1 MKFDVFDMITKVWA
15 ASAAVTPSIVTT
27 ISPSITSGYIGSPV
41 NVIVACA
48 AGAYAS
54 FSWGDPV
61 TPRSKMFQLWF
72 SCLIMGAA
80 FTGLTSWGIE
90 HFMKAT
96 LTDGAQAGLGAVV
109 SWSTKFWL
117 PWLAERLKSG
127 DWVSLIPFFRKKS
140 GE

>member
-1 MKFDVFDMITKVWA
+1 MKFDALDLIAKVWA
-15 ASAAVTPSIVTT
+15 MSAVAAPSIVTT
-27 ISPSITSGYIGSPV
+27 ISPNITSGYIGSPV

-61 TPRSKMFQLWF
+61 TPRSKMFRLWL

-127 DWVSLIPFFRKKS
+127 DWVNLIPIFRKKS

>member
-1 MKFDVFDMITKVWA
+1 MKLDLIDMVVRVGALGLATVGSVIPAFSPNITV
-15 ASAAVTPSIVTT
+15 
-27 ISPSITSGYIGSPV
+27 GYFGVPI

-61 TPRSKMFQLWF
+61 TPRSRMFKLWF

-80 FTGLTSWGIE
+80 FTGLTHWLLE
-90 HFMKAT
+90 YFAKAS
-96 LTDGAQAGLGAVV
+96 LTAGAQAGLGAVV
-109 SWSTKFWL
+109 AWSTKFWL

-127 DWVSLIPFFRKKS
+127 DWVHLIPFFRKKS
-140 GE
+140 GD